1 VGNGWVRSDLGEILT
16 DIRVPIA
23 GINGRGAGVNA
34 GELPVVPC
42 EDRADDGVPN
52 DESKPMAKFGMP
64 ERATSRP
71 IARRSGACGRGDL
84 ADDEQF
90 VLAHKIAWDRVNEI
104 RANDGVRGGSR
115 ITGTQRSCRW

>member
-1 VGNGWVRSDLGEILT
+1 VENGRVRSYLGEILT
-16 DIRVPIA
+16 NVRVPVI
-23 GINGRGAGVNA
+23 GIDGRSAGVNT

-52 DESKPMAKFGMP
+52 DESKPMVKFGMP
-64 ERATSRP
+64 EHATSLP

-84 ADDEQF
+84 VDDEQF

-104 RANDGVRGGSR
+104 RGEKLEVLEQ
-115 ITGTQRSCRW
+115 TME